1 MGIASRSLALLG
13 VVLATF
19 VVVGCSGSGSGGSDE
34 DQIQA
39 LVDEYANAL
48 IDNDYKKACS
58 LFTPQELKE
67 QKKTLFGS
75 CESLVELADQF
86 LSDDRVSEA
95 KNVEKITINGDTA
108 RITYPNEVL
117 PKEAQ
122 KVNGKWLFSSAE

>member
-19 VVVGCSGSGSGGSDE
+19 VVVGCSGSGGGGSDE

-39 LVDEYANAL
+39 LVDEYADAL
-48 IDNDYKKACS
+48 VDNDYKRACS

-67 QKKTLFGS
+67 QEKTLFGS